1 MNNEVKI
8 VELVV
13 PKKNKLYMI
22 AYSTDGVV
30 GLDYTSNMAEFFE
43 LLRYHDTHSDS
54 YNVYSI
60 ANKGAKK

>member
-13 PKKNKLYMI
+13 PTKNKLYMI

-30 GLDYTSNMAEFFE
+30 GLDYTTNMAEFFD

-60 ANKGAKK
+60 ANKGENK